1 MNAQTPIQP
10 SIVSALAAALPELES
25 AKKNKAHPAF
35 KSKYADLAAVIEA
48 LEPIRKHGLW
58 YLQRAIENADG
69 AQIETIYIHTS
80 GVTLSAG
87 TTFMPATKKDAQGFG
102 SALSYC
108 RRYGLQTAFGL
119 ATEDDDGN
127 AAVKASQR
135 TQSDAEPAKREA
147 SHSALKT
154 AYRQFVH
161 EANGCGDADELNA
174 YLATPDALKVV
185 REIKAKL
192 PHIWDGTNW
201 PESQPRPDEWEPLAD
216 FITRRQRECAQA
228 TANYMT
234 A

>member
-1 MNAQTPIQP
+1 MNAQTPVQP
-10 SIVSALAAALPELES
+10 SIVSALASALPELES
-25 AKKNKAHPAF
+25 AKKNKANPAF

-80 GVTLSAG
+80 GETLSAG

-135 TQSDAEPAKREA
+135 VQSEPMGETAKQREPQ
-147 SHSALKT
+147 HSALK
-154 AYRQFVH
+154 AKVRQFVH
-161 EANGCGDADELNA
+161 ELNGCGDGDELSA
-174 YLATPDALKVV
+174 FMATPEAIAVVNEV
-185 REIKAKL
+185 REKL
-192 PHIWDGTNW
+192 PNWWTGWD
-201 PESQPRPDEWEPLAD
+201 EQPDGFTPLAD
-216 FITRRQRECAQA
+216 LITRRQRECAEA
-228 TANYMT
+228 SARYMT